1 MRSSLIALALLT
13 LGAVPVA
20 QAAPSSTFDAG
31 NEGWTVSD
39 TNPPFDSLGA
49 SFTPDY
55 DEAGQFIRFTDPSSM
70 SFFFEAPES
79 FLGDLSAYYGGVLR
93 YSQTLSVQT
102 PPWRDDPDVVLVN
115 GSGLVLVYQ
124 NVNQPGTD
132 WTGFEVS
139 LSAGSWRVGALDGSF
154 ATVAQMQAV
163 LGDLQRLRIRGE
175 YISGVIETTALD
187 NVSISAVP
195 EPASWAFMLA
205 GAGLLSAR
213 LRRRRA

>member
-13 LGAVPVA
+13 LGATQAA

-31 NEGWTVSD
+31 NDGWTVSD
-39 TNPPFDSLGA
+39 TNPPFDSFGG

-55 DEAGQFIRFTDPSSM
+55 DEAGQFIRYTDPSSM
-70 SFFFEAPES
+70 SFFFEAPDS

-102 PPWRDDPDVVLVN
+102 PQWRDDPDLVLVN

-124 NVNQPGTD
+124 NPNQPGTG
-132 WTGFEVS
+132 WTDYAVS

-154 ATVAQMQAV
+154 ATGAQMQAV

-175 YISGVIETTALD
+175 YISGVVETTALD

-205 GAGLLSAR
+205 AAGVLSDA
-213 LRRRRA
+213 LRRRA

>member
-13 LGAVPVA
+13 LGATQAA

-31 NEGWTVSD
+31 NDGWTVSD
-39 TNPPFDSLGA
+39 TNPPFDSFGG

-55 DEAGQFIRFTDPSSM
+55 DEAGQFIRYTDPSSM

-79 FLGDLSAYYGGVLR
+79 FLGDLSVYYGGVLR

-102 PPWRDDPDVVLVN
+102 PQWRDDPDLVLVN

-124 NVNQPGTD
+124 NPNQPGTG
-132 WTGFEVS
+132 WTDYAVS
-139 LSAGSWRVGALDGSF
+139 LSAGGWRVGALDGSF
-154 ATVAQMQAV
+154 ATGAQMQAV

-175 YISGVIETTALD
+175 YISGVVETTALD

-205 GAGLLSAR
+205 GVGVLSAA
-213 LRRRRA
+213 LRRRA

>member
-1 MRSSLIALALLT
+1 MRSSLIALSLLT
-13 LGAVPVA
+13 LGAAQVA
-20 QAAPSSTFDAG
+20 QAAPSSTFDSG
-31 NEGWTVSD
+31 NDGWTVSD
-39 TNPPFDSLGA
+39 THPPFDSFGG

-55 DEAGQFIRFTDPSSM
+55 DEVGQFIRYTDPSSM

-102 PPWRDDPDVVLVN
+102 PQWRDDPDLVLVN

-124 NVNQPGTD
+124 NVSQPGTG
-132 WTGFEVS
+132 WTDYAVS
-139 LSAGSWRVGALDGSF
+139 LNAGDWRVGTLDGSF
-154 ATVAQMQAV
+154 ATAAQVQAV

-175 YISGVIETTALD
+175 YISGVVETTALD

-205 GAGLLSAR
+205 GAGVLSAA
-213 LRRRRA
+213 LRRRRD